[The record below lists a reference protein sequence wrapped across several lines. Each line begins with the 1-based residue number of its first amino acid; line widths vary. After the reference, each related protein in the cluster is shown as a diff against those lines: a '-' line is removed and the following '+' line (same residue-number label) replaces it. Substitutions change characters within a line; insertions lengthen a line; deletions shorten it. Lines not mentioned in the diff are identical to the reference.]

1 MHLCSVFLEA
11 FIFGEYIRV
20 KDQFRISTIG
30 QWETKLYPRVQSK
43 NLILSLI
50 SASYFESC
58 QKQNCPESCGETEH
72 SHLNN
77 KIDQPPISSPAIIL
91 IFQFL
96 KHFLGHAVQS
106 RKTVVHLK
114 VVKSS
119 SCLKC
124 GKTFQLNSLFYSLA
138 KSWCLKQAFH
148 CKNNYLK
155 QSGWKYF
162 LDSGS
167 NKM

>member
-1 MHLCSVFLEA
+1 MGHPVYQGKRLVQDSNHWPM
-11 FIFGEYIRV
+11 G
-20 KDQFRISTIG
+20 DQT
-30 QWETKLYPRVQSK
+30 LSK
-43 NLILSLI
+43 GPIKELDIVTMSLI